1 MIPFFQKLPKIL
13 YNNVLLT
20 DISTRIR
27 YSEFYWMKDP
37 TLYYDY
43 VYQDHDTP
51 DNVAARYYDDST
63 LHWIILLT
71 NGILNPLFDLPLN
84 NISFIDYL
92 NEKYKIEANLL
103 NLSGIRYT
111 QITPDP
117 VYGYQKLITLYNLS
131 TRTLISEDY
140 YLIDKYTY
148 DRLQEYDKTFVDNYE
163 NILYSQKKQN
173 VVTIYAR
180 ENQINE
186 NKRNIKILKKE
197 YKGEAIKSLTS
208 LINSIQIE

>member
-13 YNNVLLT
+13 YDNVLLT

-37 TLYYDY
+37 KLYYDY

-92 NEKYKIEANLL
+92 NEKYKTEGNLL
-103 NLSGIRYT
+103 NLSGIRYA

-163 NILYSQKKQN
+163 NILYSQKKQSI
-173 VVTIYAR
+173 VTIYAR
-180 ENQINE
+180 ENEINE